1 MSTRGNPPSN
11 DRSPVL
17 PLRLLRFKHGEWAD
31 VWITHHLTDGRVMG
45 CFTRYLGNGSVF
57 VPSHASGEVKEGK
70 PVIWKGYLSAVQYHR
85 DIKKWVPV
93 VLEVT
98 ERLEQDLRGRVARG
112 QLWKISRGPKDGNK
126 RIPLRGVMGQ
136 QQRPE
141 MTPVAIDVYPKLRN
155 DIFRNQE
162 VTLDQENPLPDLV
175 VVVPLE
181 LPPPGEQTEPAA
193 PESRKRFSDFMGER
207 NGEAII
213 GRVAHG
219 IGRTVPNE

>member
-141 MTPVAIDVYPKLRN
+141 MTPVAIDPSCATTFFGIKRSPSTKKIPCLILSWLCHWSCRRQASRPSRQPRRAGSASPISWAN
-155 DIFRNQE
+155 ATE
-162 VTLDQENPLPDLV
+162 KPLSA
-175 VVVPLE
+175 E
-181 LPPPGEQTEPAA
+181 LLTA
-193 PESRKRFSDFMGER
+193 
-207 NGEAII
+207 
-213 GRVAHG
+213 
-219 IGRTVPNE
+219 